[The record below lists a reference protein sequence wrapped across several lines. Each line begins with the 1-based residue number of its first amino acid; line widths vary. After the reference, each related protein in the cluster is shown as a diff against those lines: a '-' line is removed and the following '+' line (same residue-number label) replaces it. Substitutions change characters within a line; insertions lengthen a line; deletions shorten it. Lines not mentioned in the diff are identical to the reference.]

1 MITRNRT
8 VLTLAV
14 VAMAMLVLTAASA
27 NAALVIEEQFIYE
40 AAMLDTLNGGTG
52 FDGPWVATKSH
63 GRDYYVGLTE
73 FADQKP
79 LNDDSGLSFSTLPV
93 AGSALSRFGSAG
105 RTEAH
110 RTISAASQA
119 ALTRDNTTIWFSQLF
134 AGPAANR
141 GAMFIFGTQ
150 PLNHT
155 DLYTMPAP
163 GSGFGFSIHSPSDGP
178 IGAVAFNNSVDVTI
192 ESGVLYTPSPTTAVS
207 LIVGKINWKPNG
219 TPDEYFLFNVT
230 DLSTEPAEATAIASI
245 TNLDF
250 DQSAFN
256 QIALCDGTN
265 SVTDEIRF
273 GTSFADVVGVVEKAS
288 NPGPEDGAMV
298 ETTFV
303 SLSWS
308 PGASAVS
315 HDVYMG
321 DNFDD
326 VNDGTG
332 DTFRGN
338 QGSQYFVAGVI
349 GYAYPDG
356 LVSGTTYYWRI
367 DEVNDADPNSPWK
380 GPVWSFWI
388 PSKNAYEP
396 VPSDGSKFIDTENLT
411 LTWTPG
417 YGSILHTVYFGDDY
431 DTVATATTGGQN
443 QIFTTFSPGPLETEK
458 TYYWRV
464 DELNESQ
471 SIHTGDVWSFKTMPD
486 IPIAD
491 PNLVGWWKFETG
503 TGNKVIDFSGHDNH
517 GTIVDKALWVPGQFS
532 LALEFL
538 GDNQGHVELPARMV
552 TTASGS
558 VAMWVNTDQA
568 GTGDAYSEGMFW
580 YGTETGGDGFGDEN
594 EIHIHNQGSGALGFW
609 MRGTTNVSLDGPML
623 AGTGWNHVAVT
634 WDRTDGCRLYFN
646 GLQADFQAH
655 TGNIADLAVIRLG
668 RPAGNFRYH
677 DGLLDDV
684 RLFDHAITA
693 EQVNEIMTKGE
704 DPLKAGAPSPGNGSV
719 AALTVAE
726 TLTWSAGEG
735 ASQHDVYFGADAD
748 AVADADTSDTTG
760 TYRGLQ
766 SGTTYTPP
774 EGVEWGGGPY
784 YWRIDENNNDGTV
797 TKGKVWTF
805 TVADFVLVD
814 DFEAYNIGD
823 NEIWFAW
830 NDGLGAGTP
839 DVEPYVP
846 GNGTGAMV
854 GDDSTNSYTEET
866 IVHGGKQSMPYWYDN
881 NKQGFNNYSEAKLTL
896 TAPRDWA
903 EEGVAELSLW
913 FRGYPASVSSFVED
927 PVGTYTMTAS
937 GADIW
942 YQADEF
948 HFAYKTLTGIGSIQ
962 VQVLSVDNTNVWAK
976 AGVMI
981 RETLEPG
988 SVHATMVV
996 TPAQGVS
1003 FQRRTVTDD
1012 SSSNTDTGAIVAPY
1026 WVKIERDIAGNFTAS
1041 SSTNGSTWT
1050 MQGTPENIPMGSN
1063 VYIGLAVTSH
1073 DAALTCQAVF
1083 SNVTTTG
1090 SVSPLWA
1097 NQDIG
1102 ITSNA
1107 AEPLY
1112 VAVSNVA
1119 GAPAVVVH
1127 DDPAAATIDTW
1138 TEWVIPLQAF
1148 ADQGIVLTNVDGIA
1162 IGLGTQGNIT
1172 IPGGAGKMYFDD
1184 IRLYRPRDVAE

>member
-1 MITRNRT
+1 MITRNKT

-14 VAMAMLVLTAASA
+14 VVMAMLVLTAASA
-27 NAALVIEEQFIYE
+27 NAALVVEEQFIYE
-40 AAMLDTLNGGTG
+40 AGLLDTLNGGTG

-141 GAMFIFGTQ
+141 GAMFIFATQ

-155 DLYTMPAP
+155 DLYTMSAP

-178 IGAVAFNNSVDVTI
+178 ISAVAFNNSVDVTI
-192 ESGVLYTPSPTTAVS
+192 ESGVLYTPDPTTAVS

-273 GTSFADVVGVVEKAS
+273 GTSFADVMGVAEKAS
-288 NPGPEDGAMV
+288 NPGPEDDAMLV
-298 ETTFV
+298 ETWV

-308 PGASAVS
+308 PGASAVT
-315 HDVYMG
+315 HDVYLG

-326 VNDGTG
+326 VNDATT
-332 DTFRGN
+332 DSEVFQGN
-338 QGSQYFVAGVI
+338 QPLEPLYFVAGFT

-380 GPVWSFWI
+380 GDVWSFTV
-388 PSKNAYEP
+388 PSKKAYEP
-396 VPSDGSKFIDTENLT
+396 VPSDGRKFIDPENLT

-417 YGSILHTVYFGDDY
+417 YTVVLHTVYFGDDY
-431 DTVATATTGGQN
+431 DTVANATEGGQQ
-443 QIFTTFSPGPLETEK
+443 QIFATFSPGPLEKEK

-464 DELNESQ
+464 DELNQ
-471 SIHTGDVWSFKTMPD
+471 AQNTYTGDVWSFKTMPD
-486 IPIAD
+486 IPITD
-491 PNLVGWWKFETG
+491 PNLVGWWKFEVG
-503 TGNKVIDFSGHDNH
+503 TGNRVIDFSGHGNH
-517 GTIVDKALWVPGQFS
+517 GTIVDKARWVPGQFN

-538 GDNQGHVELPARMV
+538 GDNQGHVELPPRIV

-568 GTGDAYSEGMFW
+568 GTGDAYAEGMFW
-580 YGTETGGDGFGDEN
+580 YGTETGGDGFGDQN
-594 EIHIHNQGSGALGFW
+594 EIHIHNQGTGALGFW

-634 WDRTDGCRLYFN
+634 WDQTDGCRLYFN
-646 GLQADFQAH
+646 GLQVDFQAH
-655 TGNIADLAVIRLG
+655 TGNVVDLAVIRLG
-668 RPAGNFRYH
+668 RPAGNFRFH

-684 RLFDHAITA
+684 RLFNHAITA

-719 AALTVAE
+719 ATLTMAE
-726 TLTWSAGEG
+726 TLSWSAGEG
-735 ASQHDVYFGADAD
+735 ASQHGVYFGTDHD
-748 AVADADTSDTTG
+748 AVANATADSPEFQGNQAQTSLSVAG
-760 TYRGLQ
+760 M
-766 SGTTYTPP
+766 
-774 EGVEWGGGPY
+774 VEFGGGDY
-784 YWRIDENNNDGTV
+784 YWRVDEIAADGTV
-797 TKGKVWTF
+797 TAGTIWKF
-805 TVADFVLVD
+805 TVPDYLLVD
-814 DFEAYNIGD
+814 DFEDYNVGD
-823 NEIWFAW
+823 NQIWFAW

-839 DVEPYVP
+839 GVEPYVP
-846 GNGTGAMV
+846 GNGSGSMV
-854 GDDSTNSYTEET
+854 GDDTTGSYTEES
-866 IVHGGKQSMPYWYDN
+866 IVYGGNQSMPYWYDN
-881 NKQGFNNYSEAKLTL
+881 NKQGFNKYSEAKLTL
-896 TAPRDWA
+896 TELRDWTKN
-903 EEGVAELSLW
+903 EVKELSMW
-913 FRGYPASVSSFVED
+913 FRG
-927 PVGTYTMTAS
+927 
-937 GADIW
+937 
-942 YQADEF
+942 
-948 HFAYKTLTGIGSIQ
+948 
-962 VQVLSVDNTNVWAK
+962 
-976 AGVMI
+976 
-981 RETLEPG
+981 ET
-988 SVHATMVV
+988 T
-996 TPAQGVS
+996 
-1003 FQRRTVTDD
+1003 
-1012 SSSNTDTGAIVAPY
+1012 
-1026 WVKIERDIAGNFTAS
+1026 
-1041 SSTNGSTWT
+1041 
-1050 MQGTPENIPMGSN
+1050 
-1063 VYIGLAVTSH
+1063 
-1073 DAALTCQAVF
+1073 
-1083 SNVTTTG
+1083 
-1090 SVSPLWA
+1090 
-1097 NQDIG
+1097 
-1102 ITSNA
+1102 NA

-1112 VAVSNVA
+1112 VAVYNSA
-1119 GAPAVVVH
+1119 GATAVVVH

-1138 TEWVIPLQAF
+1138 TEWVIPLKAF
-1148 ADQGIVLTNVDGIA
+1148 ADQGIVLTNVDWIA
-1162 IGLGTQGNIT
+1162 IGLGTRGNAT
-1172 IPGGAGKMYFDD
+1172 IPGGSGKMFFDD
-1184 IRLYRPRDVAE
+1184 IRLYRPRDAAEE